1 MWRNATGIGV
11 MPLPCESDL
20 PDLPD
25 MSDMPDLPDLP
36 ELPNLGTGAGQYLES
51 PCDLPNLPKGDNGSP
66 AEFPE
71 PCSPVPCL
79 AAGTKPGALPPPAPS
94 SASSDCPELPN
105 LSDMP
110 ELPEWDTGAS
120 QSLETPCDFPDLPTL
135 GEGDSSSPSLEIDDH
150 SSAHDCHS

>member
-1 MWRNATGIGV
+1 MV
-11 MPLPCESDL
+11 
-20 PDLPD
+20 
-25 MSDMPDLPDLP
+25 
-36 ELPNLGTGAGQYLES
+36 
-51 PCDLPNLPKGDNGSP
+51 PNLPKGDNGSP

-135 GEGDSSSPSLEIDDH
+135 GEGDNSSPSLEIDDH
-150 SSAHDCHS
+150 SSAHDCHGSDTDELTLAVARGTDLPTSPASGCGFGDLPNGLRSVSWQ